1 MAMDFGE
8 FLRRSVTFVAI
19 VVVILIMGNVIGQ
32 LASLL
37 VLVFA
42 CWVFAVGLD
51 YAAGL
56 LERRGMGRSM
66 AIVTVLIL
74 LLLVVA
80 LSIAIILPAFALQI
94 VNLVEGLPSA
104 IESIVQTYDDLRNE
118 YDFLAQ
124 ILPQFTVEDYNNLL
138 DTSFNEVIPENSE
151 LPAINLDAL
160 LGSALPVLGGIG
172 SFFGSLLANLF
183 LITFITLYL
192 LADPL
197 VYYRAMI
204 AIVPQSREQRAL
216 DIINEIR
223 QAIVTW
229 MGALAVSILFVGG
242 MTTIALGVV
251 LQVPNAV
258 ALGVIAGLSSFIPNL
273 GYYIGLIPIVIFT
286 AAYNPLLVVPA
297 FVMYVVINETD
308 GKIIQPRIV
317 QSTLAI
323 PAGVVLPFQIIS
335 ASLFGFFG
343 IMLAMPI
350 LAIVI
355 ILVRELYVV
364 ELLGKRQ
371 TVSKVVEGPDGTLIL
386 EKGSSSTQSPPPE
399 MPASPAPAATD

>member
-1 MAMDFGE
+1 MDFGE
-8 FLRRSVTFVAI
+8 FLRRAVAFVAI
-19 VVVILIMGNVIGQ
+19 VIVAVLLGNIIGQ

-56 LERRGMGRSM
+56 LERRGMGRGM
-66 AIVTVLIL
+66 AILVVLVA
-74 LLLVVA
+74 LLLVVV

-94 VNLVEGLPSA
+94 VDLVEGLPAA
-104 IESIVQTYDDLRNE
+104 IESIVQTYDDLRSE
-118 YDFLAQ
+118 YDLLAQ
-124 ILPQFTVEDYNNLL
+124 ILPEFTVEDYQNLL
-138 DTSFNEVIPENSE
+138 DASFNEVIPENSE
-151 LPAINLDAL
+151 LPAINLNAL

-197 VYYRAMI
+197 VYYRAVI

-223 QAIVTW
+223 RAIVTW
-229 MGALAVSILFVGG
+229 IGALSVSILFVGS
-242 MTTIALGVV
+242 MTTLALGVV

-273 GYYIGLIPIVIFT
+273 GYYIALFPILIFT
-286 AAYNPLLVVPA
+286 AAHDPILVIPA
-297 FVMYVVINETD
+297 FVMYVLINETD

-371 TVSKVVEGPDGTLIL
+371 TVSKVVEGPDGKLVL
-386 EKGSSSTQSPPPE
+386 EKSGSGNETLPPE